1 MLRSLFFLLAVFSFF
16 LLPAQENSTDSF
28 TQISLPVVDSIPSSL
43 NLKLKDTLKV
53 AKDSL
58 PAKKKFL
65 GDKKEE
71 IVIDTATIDMYR
83 IFQNQKTR
91 IVDTTLTI
99 QKDYKFN
106 YLRKDYFELLP
117 FVNMGHA
124 FNRLGHDFMD
134 KPLRAQLGARSK
146 HFVYTEKEETQ
157 YYQVP
162 TPLTEMFFKTTL
174 EQGQL
179 ADVVI
184 TVNTSPQFNF
194 ALNYRGMRSLG
205 KYVNQRSSAEA
216 TKLSFT
222 YKTKNNRY
230 NAKAHYV
237 SQLIGNQENGGITVD
252 GVISFETGD
261 PDFLERSVLPIRLR
275 SAENTLSGKRSHF
288 EHSYS
293 LAQPKDSTS
302 IQWTLGQSLT
312 NETKFFAYEDSSNSG
327 FFGERLNDTDANDW
341 IKHAYLNHRIETA
354 LTAPYLGKVV
364 LGLENYKSNYFFKE
378 DLEEVVSIGPNEIE
392 ISPMYF
398 NAQWN
403 FKWKGFDWVS
413 RFNKTLTANNLSDSF
428 STSARYTFSN
438 DGYVLADFS
447 FRNRMPDFNFVRYKS
462 AYSEYN
468 WYNPD
473 LENEKIAALSL
484 MLSHPFL
491 GSLSGSLQRLENYTH
506 YLQSAAPVDEES
518 QLPIDQL
525 LVSVQQAGAAM
536 TYLKLRYEGHY
547 TFFRKFALTNTAQ
560 YQKVQSNADV
570 VALNVPE
577 WNIRT
582 TLSFSSHLYKKAL
595 FMQAGVTGTYFTKY
609 LADAYNPLLGDFVRQ
624 SEVLIGD
631 YPRIDV
637 FVNAKIQQTRL
648 YLKYEH
654 LNSGFTGYNYFTA
667 PNYPYRDGILRFG
680 LVWNFFQ

>member
-1 MLRSLFFLLAVFSFF
+1 MLRPLFFFLVVFS
-16 LLPAQENSTDSF
+16 LSHLPAQEKSMDRLA
-28 TQISLPVVDSIPSSL
+28 QLPLPAADSIPLSL
-43 NLKLKDTLKV
+43 PKQQSDTLTV

-58 PAKKKFL
+58 TAKTKFL

-83 IFQNQKTR
+83 IIQYQKT
-91 IVDTTLTI
+91 IALDTSLTV

-124 FNRLGHDFMD
+124 FNRLGHDFIGS
-134 KPLRAQLGARSK
+134 PLRAQLGARSK
-146 HFVYTEKEETQ
+146 HFVYTEKEATR
-157 YYQVP
+157 YYEAP

-179 ADVVI
+179 ADVLI

-205 KYVNQRSSAEA
+205 KYVNQRSNAEA

-222 YKTKNNRY
+222 YKTKNERY
-230 NAKAHYV
+230 KAKAHYV
-237 SQLIGNQENGGITVD
+237 SQLIGNQENGGITAD
-252 GVISFETGD
+252 GIVSFETGD

-275 SAENTLSGKRSHF
+275 SAENTLNGKRSHF
-288 EHSYS
+288 EHRYA
-293 LAQPKDSTS
+293 LAQPADSTG

-312 NETKFFAYEDSSNSG
+312 NETKFYAYTDSANSNY
-327 FFGERLNDTDANDW
+327 FGARLNDSDASDW
-341 IKHAYLNHRIETA
+341 VKHAYLNHRIETE
-354 LTAPYLGKVV
+354 LSAPYLGKLRV
-364 LGLENYKSNYFFKE
+364 GLENYKTNYFFRE
-378 DLEEVVSIGPNEIE
+378 TPDEVTRTGPDEIE
-392 ISPMYF
+392 ISPLYF

-403 FKWKGFDWVS
+403 FRWKGLDWVS
-413 RFNKTLTANNLSDSF
+413 GFNKTLTGSNLSDSF

-438 DGYVLADFS
+438 EAFIS
-447 FRNRMPDFNFVRYKS
+447 AKFAFRNRMADFNFMRYKS
-462 AYSEYN
+462 AYSTYN

-473 LENEKIAALSL
+473 LENEKIAALSVAF
-484 MLSHPFL
+484 SHPLL
-491 GSLSGSLQRLENYTH
+491 GRLSGSLQRIQNYTH
-506 YLQSAAPVDEES
+506 YLQSPAPVDEES
-518 QLPIDQL
+518 QQPLDQF
-525 LVSVQQAGAAM
+525 LVSVEQSGSAL

-560 YQKVQSNADV
+560 YQQVESNAAV

-577 WNIRT
+577 WNVRS
-582 TLSFSSHLYKKAL
+582 TLSFSSDLFNKAL
-595 FMQAGVTGTYFTKY
+595 FLQAGVTGTYFTKY

-624 SEVLIGD
+624 SEVLVGD
-631 YPRIDV
+631 YPRLDV

-654 LNSGFTGYNYFTA
+654 LNASFTGYNYFSA